1 MRGPKQIVRGA
12 ARRVGRAVVPA
23 QAEQTDLIHA
33 VKNEVVAQVQ
43 AVQHQLQGAEVL
55 QQSLQDQAAMTGTRV
70 EIVLNEL
77 LATRDEVGFAR
88 NDILAVLQ
96 RMVTS
101 GSLESLHEARL
112 PDIDAATASFLNYAT
127 SHRGPLA
134 DQGLWVNDPV
144 VVEWQSGTARV
155 SAVNERIV
163 EQPFVYGALAA
174 LEPGSHVVDI
184 GGGES
189 LVGLSLA
196 SGGHHVTV
204 IEPAGY
210 PFRHPNL
217 TVVERTLDDFEPP
230 EPVDAVVLLSAIE
243 HFGIGAYANNGELDP
258 DADLDAMRRVHDLL
272 APGGVVALT
281 TPFGPAAVNEL
292 ERTYD
297 ADRLRQL
304 FEKFEIDEVVV
315 ASRSDDTTWTVTGHE
330 IETPARPGHVAM
342 VKAHR
347 PA

>member
-1 MRGPKQIVRGA
+1 MRGPKQIIRGA

-33 VKNEVVAQVQ
+33 VKNDVVTQVQ

-101 GSLESLHEARL
+101 GSLQSLHEARL
-112 PDIDAATASFLNYAT
+112 KDIDAATASFLNYAT

-144 VVEWQSGTARV
+144 VVEWQSGTARI

-163 EQPFVYGALAA
+163 EQPFVYGALASLDA
-174 LEPGSHVVDI
+174 GSHVVDI

-196 SGGHHVTV
+196 SGGHQVTV

-330 IETPARPGHVAM
+330 IETPSQPGHVAM

-347 PA
+347 PS